1 MTKKIV
7 KLIML
12 AISFCTVIIV
22 GMNAVYAAPE
32 SEDLEGFLQGSDSEE
47 FNTIDDIMGGAQSFL
62 EAGNQKFMVRQ
73 DKLKESSDFFYN
85 ILLAIAL
92 ILTVV
97 IGMIIGI
104 KFMIAS
110 VEEKAKYKEALV
122 PYVVGCIVVFGAF
135 TIWKI
140 AIEVLKYKQ

>member
-12 AISFCTVIIV
+12 VISFCTVIIV

-110 VEEKAKYKEALV
+110 VEEKAKIKEALV

-140 AIEVLKYKQ
+140 AIEVLNYTQ